1 MSVQGKFIPKPQLI
15 GQGASVQAE
24 AEFKSKYPNTLL
36 SNKDLLRRK
45 VSSQGG
51 KQYFDS
57 GDYVMKKK
65 IPGPS
70 GGFPQGGNNLLQ
82 VGTEVAT
89 VDKIPMR
96 KTSQK
101 APIPITSPKKSS
113 NLISAPTIASTA
125 AHTEANRDVSPMA
138 TNPPPN
144 PLTRHHMPTHMQ
156 FQERA
161 PLQQVSMKPP
171 SVPSAPPTSTL
182 VSSPP
187 QIAQEADPDDMV

>member
-1 MSVQGKFIPKPQLI
+1 MSVQGKFIQKPQLI
-15 GQGASVQAE
+15 GQGANGQAE

-65 IPGPS
+65 KIPGMHSQPPS
-70 GGFPQGGNNLLQ
+70 LLD

-89 VDKIPMR
+89 VDKIPVR

-101 APIPITSPKKSS
+101 VPIPITSPKKS
-113 NLISAPTIASTA
+113 NLVSAPGLTVTTHSSEP
-125 AHTEANRDVSPMA
+125 HRDISPMA
-138 TNPPPN
+138 TNPPAN
-144 PLTRHHMPTHMQ
+144 PLTRHHMPAHMQ

-161 PLQQVSMKPP
+161 PHTVTMETPASPP
-171 SVPSAPPTSTL
+171 AISTL

-187 QIAQEADPDDMV
+187 PEADTDDMV